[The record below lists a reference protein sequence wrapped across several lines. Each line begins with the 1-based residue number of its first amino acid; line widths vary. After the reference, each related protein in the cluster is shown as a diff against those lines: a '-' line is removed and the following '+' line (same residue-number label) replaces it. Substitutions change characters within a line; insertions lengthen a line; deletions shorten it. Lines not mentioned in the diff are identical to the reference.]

1 MIRIMRILW
10 LIAVCWSCQINWATA
25 QKNKTSPADG
35 GRQTSQNTATDKDS
49 NANPAPKITI
59 SDTSKVIIKREK
71 NKLYSQMD
79 TVYRQRIKMAQI
91 DGVYI
96 PKDLNDCFR
105 ELDKLMEQ
113 DVREKFMAFS
123 DEEADKRTHGSLGM
137 WIDHKWSLTEG
148 SRLSHYFNQMR
159 VPHPDYMVGI
169 IITSYHRYLHKRDIK
184 LKEQVEHFRKLWQ
197 TKQRANAKAM
207 LKAKKDAKDAAK
219 STTDSSKKTK

>member
-1 MIRIMRILW
+1 MRILW
-10 LIAVCWSCQINWATA
+10 LVAICWSGQTTWATA
-25 QKNKTSPADG
+25 QKSKQTSADNS
-35 GRQTSQNTATDKDS
+35 RQTSTNTANTDSDGKS
-49 NANPAPKITI
+49 SSKLTI

-79 TVYRQRIKMAQI
+79 SVYRQRVKMTQI

-123 DEEADKRTHGSLGM
+123 DEEADKRTHGSLGV

-148 SRLSHYFNQMR
+148 SRLSNYFNQMR

-169 IITSYHRYLHKRDIK
+169 IITSYHRHLHKRDIK
-184 LKEQVEHFRKLWQ
+184 LKEQVERFRKLWQ
-197 TKQRANAKAM
+197 AKQREQAKAM
-207 LKAKKDAKDAAK
+207 LKEKKAAK
-219 STTDSSKKTK
+219 EAAKAANNDKKTK

>member
-1 MIRIMRILW
+1 MRILW
-10 LIAVCWSCQINWATA
+10 LVAICWSGQTTWATA
-25 QKNKTSPADG
+25 QKSKQTSADNS
-35 GRQTSQNTATDKDS
+35 RQTSTNTANADS
-49 NANPAPKITI
+49 DGKSSPKLTI

-79 TVYRQRIKMAQI
+79 SVYRQRVKMTQI

-123 DEEADKRTHGSLGM
+123 DEEADKRTHGSLGV

-148 SRLSHYFNQMR
+148 SRLSNYFNQMR

-169 IITSYHRYLHKRDIK
+169 IITSYHRHLHKRDIK
-184 LKEQVEHFRKLWQ
+184 LKEQVERFRKLWQ
-197 TKQRANAKAM
+197 AKQREQAKAM
-207 LKAKKDAKDAAK
+207 LKEKKAAK
-219 STTDSSKKTK
+219 EAAKAANNDKKTK